1 MSRSRPVDPVVEE
14 LRARLE
20 AVDRSLV
27 LGLRARERLQQ
38 ELFTVKR
45 AAGIALYDLEQERL
59 VQRRARSWAEEY
71 GADPDLVEEV
81 IDRAVQSGKR
91 RFLTISLEP
100 RPSEEPVVVFL
111 PGPELRRPRE
121 RSLAHSAPAVVAPP
135 TA

>member
-1 MSRSRPVDPVVEE
+1 MPRSRPIDPVVEE

-38 ELFTVKR
+38 ELFAFKR
-45 AAGIALYDLEQERL
+45 TAGLALYDLEQERL

-71 GADPDLVEEV
+71 GADPDLVEDI

-91 RFLTISLEP
+91 RFLTASLEP
-100 RPSEEPVVVFL
+100 RALEDPVVVFL
-111 PGPELRRPRE
+111 PGPEPRRPRE
-121 RSLAHSAPAVVAPP
+121 RGQAHPAPMAVAPS
-135 TA
+135 TR